1 MFFPRLVKQLCEGP
15 LLLFPLPLCKSACR
29 SFSHLSVHSVRGNHL
44 PHFLKVSFSTA
55 IPSLFPPLSCCFFL
69 MRIYE
74 CSGLSHL
81 KAKPKQNKHCET
93 HAFPGALLFQLS
105 LSLSSSL
112 IKLFERMFYFLACRS
127 DLLLPD
133 RASYTTHSSH
143 LTVSVGQESR
153 HSLY

>member
-1 MFFPRLVKQLCEGP
+1 MKTLCSFSHCP
-15 LLLFPLPLCKSACR
+15 SADLLAPG
-29 SFSHLSVHSVRGNHL
+29 SFSHLSVHSVRGVPL
-44 PHFLKVSFSTA
+44 PHFLKISFSAA
-55 IPSLFPPLSCCFFL
+55 IPSLFPSLSCSFFVV
-69 MRIYE
+69 RIYE

-81 KAKPKQNKHCET
+81 KAKTKQNKHCET
-93 HAFPGALLFQLS
+93 HTFPGALLFQLS

-112 IKLFERMFYFLACRS
+112 IKRFERISYFPACRS
-127 DLLLPD
+127 DLLLPG